1 MKPSLSPRLALAKR
15 ARDGQLLRV
24 RTGPLW
30 QAALPQGGA
39 CDVGPHRENFRC
51 RLNADIAPACIATP
65 EAKQEEYA
73 MSSNYIHALAQRHA
87 AIERRIEDALKSPA
101 PDTLYITSLKKLRL
115 AYRDRIREAIRQKRA
130 RSTAARQ
137 RRWPP
142 AATPAA
148 APAHQLGGG
157 H

>member
-1 MKPSLSPRLALAKR
+1 
-15 ARDGQLLRV
+15 
-24 RTGPLW
+24 
-30 QAALPQGGA
+30 
-39 CDVGPHRENFRC
+39 
-51 RLNADIAPACIATP
+51 
-65 EAKQEEYA
+65 

-87 AIERRIEDALKSPA
+87 AIERRIEDALKAPA

-130 RSTAARQ
+130 RSTAARP

-142 AATPAA
+142 AATAVA
-148 APAHQLGGG
+148 APAHQLGRG